1 VWDGELSE
9 WLDGLIA
16 DMDEQSQLESLENNF
31 DLDNFENLVEDM
43 IPDDWENV
51 WNDVINN
58 FDSSLFYDEKQ
69 QQ

>member
-1 VWDGELSE
+1 MWDGELSE